1 MNWGETKQ
9 MDIFYYRVINLN
21 ERRKDN
27 MRRASLIISILLLIS
42 CGNSCAVIGRG
53 KNFRPFDQNTLT
65 QVTPGKTTASE
76 VTTLFGAPSQIV
88 KLSNGNA
95 YVFERSVDKVT
106 GLWLVVLT
114 FGNFDTQYDRIVF
127 FINKD
132 DVVTHYGSSFQ
143 TGTASYAMPF

>member
-1 MNWGETKQ
+1 
-9 MDIFYYRVINLN
+9 
-21 ERRKDN
+21 
-27 MRRASLIISILLLIS
+27 MRRACLIISILLLLL

-53 KNFRPFDQNTLT
+53 QNFRPFDDKTLE
-65 QVTPGKTTASE
+65 QVQQGKTTASE
-76 VTTLFGAPSQIV
+76 VTKLFGAPSQIV

-95 YVFERSVDKVT
+95 YVYERSVDKVT
-106 GLWLVVLT
+106 GLWLLIIT

-132 DVVTHYGSSFQ
+132 DVVTHYGSSFK

>member
-1 MNWGETKQ
+1 

-21 ERRKDN
+21 ERRKDY
-27 MRRASLIISILLLIS
+27 MRRASLIISILLLMS

-65 QVTPGKTTASE
+65 QVMPGKTTASE
-76 VTTLFGAPSQIV
+76 VTKLFGAPSQIV